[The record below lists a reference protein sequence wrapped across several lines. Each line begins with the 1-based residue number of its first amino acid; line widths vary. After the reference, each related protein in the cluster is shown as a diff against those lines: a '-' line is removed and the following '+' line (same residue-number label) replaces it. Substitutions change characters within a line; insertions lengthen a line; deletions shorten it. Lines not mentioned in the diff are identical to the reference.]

1 MCESVLFKKDLT
13 SPKSKSYFIEIH
25 IKEQLQILFNRV
37 NFTTLLLE
45 RFKRDTNN
53 TNTIKDIYDG
63 KIYQA
68 FSRKGG
74 QLSEEFPNNLSF
86 ILNTGGVTI
95 FKSSKFSI

>member
-13 SPKSKSYFIEIH
+13 SPKSKSYFIELP

-53 TNTIKDIYDG
+53 TNTIKDI
-63 KIYQA
+63 
-68 FSRKGG
+68 
-74 QLSEEFPNNLSF
+74 
-86 ILNTGGVTI
+86 
-95 FKSSKFSI
+95 